1 MLRFLTAGESHGPA
15 LVAVIEGAPS
25 GVPFL
30 AEELGQELARRR
42 LGHGRGNRMKI
53 EKDELEIIGG
63 VRHGRTL
70 GSPVAV
76 LIRNTEWPRWQEDMS
91 PHPGSPRRTLTA
103 PRPGHADLV
112 GMQKYDTEDARDILE
127 RASARETA
135 ARTIVGYL
143 SKSILSAV
151 GVEVISHVV
160 AIGDVEVP
168 DAPPPNPSALAEID
182 QDPVRC
188 ADKWASAAMVAA
200 IDAAKADRDTLGGVA
215 EVVAHGL
222 VPGLGSH
229 VHWDRKLDAALA
241 EALMSIQAIKAVE
254 LGDGLRTARRRGSV
268 AHDEIYLEDGEYVR
282 HTDRAGGTEGG
293 MTTGQ
298 PLRVRA
304 AMKPIST
311 LMRALDTVDV
321 KTGEATKAI
330 RERSDVCA
338 VPAAGIVAEQ
348 MVAFVL
354 AREYLRMFG
363 GDAID
368 DVVAGVDRY
377 RARIARS

>member
-1 MLRFLTAGESHGPA
+1 
-15 LVAVIEGAPS
+15 
-25 GVPFL
+25 
-30 AEELGQELARRR
+30 
-42 LGHGRGNRMKI
+42 MKI

-160 AIGDVEVP
+160 AIGDVEAP